1 MAVVSL
7 LDCCL
12 LAASLSRACS
22 FSSTTNRSFLEDFVA
37 NNFVPGENCCE
48 CLRTELALSEVT
60 VSFETLTF
68 TSWLT
73 AVETNLYVSTR
84 FRIPFSHTDCK
95 LLVTMME
102 TQCSIAIPTN
112 FNLSAI
118 TSPNL
123 SFLRLGLKL
132 FRFEI

>member
-1 MAVVSL
+1 
-7 LDCCL
+7 
-12 LAASLSRACS
+12 
-22 FSSTTNRSFLEDFVA
+22 
-37 NNFVPGENCCE
+37 VPGENCCE

-60 VSFETLTF
+60 VSDTFLFPVSFETLTF

>member
-95 LLVTMME
+95 PLVTMME